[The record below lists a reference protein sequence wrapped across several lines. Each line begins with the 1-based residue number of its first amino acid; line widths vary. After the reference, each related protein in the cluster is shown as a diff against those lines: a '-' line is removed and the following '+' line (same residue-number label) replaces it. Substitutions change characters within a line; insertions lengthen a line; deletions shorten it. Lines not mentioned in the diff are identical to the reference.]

1 MDQFWFFKMDQF
13 RISIKYILDSF
24 CALEDLV
31 QKLFDRHS
39 NVAKIKKFQFIRNMY
54 MYHLFAYNIYNKNCN
69 FTKWFR
75 LFAAF

>member
-1 MDQFWFFKMDQF
+1 MDQF

-39 NVAKIKKFQFIRNMY
+39 NVAKIKKSQFVYVSFVCIQY
-54 MYHLFAYNIYNKNCN
+54 LQ
-69 FTKWFR
+69 
-75 LFAAF
+75 